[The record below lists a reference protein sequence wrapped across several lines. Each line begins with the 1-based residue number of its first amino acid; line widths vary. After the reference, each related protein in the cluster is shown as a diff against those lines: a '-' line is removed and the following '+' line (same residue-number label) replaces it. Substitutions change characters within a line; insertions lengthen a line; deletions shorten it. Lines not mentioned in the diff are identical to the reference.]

1 MDSGL
6 WKDVVVSMGALGV
19 SVWAGWLDWRT
30 RKIPNWLTVPAL
42 LIGLTLSALLGG
54 WPGARASLEGAAIG
68 LGLLL
73 PFVIMHGLGAGDWKL
88 MGALGAF
95 LGPSKTIVVLLGT
108 VLVAGVMAL
117 VEIIRQGKVRETLSN
132 LWVLF
137 VAYSTFHVA
146 NARGISLDNPGL
158 LTIPFGVA
166 AAVSTG
172 LFFAL
177 LSAMRLY
184 VKLG

>member
-6 WKDVVVSMGALGV
+6 WKEILISTGALV
-19 SVWAGWLDWRT
+19 VAVWAGWIDWRT
-30 RKIPNWLTVPAL
+30 RKIPNRLTLPAL
-42 LIGLTLSALLGG
+42 LIGLSLSALLGG
-54 WPGARASLEGAAIG
+54 WAGAKASLEGAGIS
-68 LGLLL
+68 LGVLL
-73 PFVIMHGLGAGDWKL
+73 PFVMMNGLGAGDWKL

-95 LGPSKTIVVLLGT
+95 LGPSKTIVVLFGT
-108 VLVAGVMAL
+108 VLIAGLMSL
-117 VEIIRQGKVRETLSN
+117 VEIIRQRKVRETLSN
-132 LWVLF
+132 LWVLL

-166 AAVSTG
+166 AAFSTG
-172 LFFAL
+172 LFFVL
-177 LSAMRLY
+177 RSAMRLY